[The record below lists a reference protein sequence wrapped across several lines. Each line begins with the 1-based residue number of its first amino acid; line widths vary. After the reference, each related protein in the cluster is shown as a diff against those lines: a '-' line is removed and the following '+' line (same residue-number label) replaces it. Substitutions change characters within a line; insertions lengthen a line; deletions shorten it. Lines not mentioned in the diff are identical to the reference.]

1 MKAQNA
7 ANNHNRYQTLENSS
21 ISQLQPNPQARQ
33 YDADIVNDY
42 IAGSQAYYFKGVP
55 VTTVVSPEIF
65 PPIAPI
71 TPINILPPP
80 PINAINEFINTQNT
94 QGIQAYIDTYG
105 TAISLIEFRSSLKNG
120 YTDSQRGST
129 LSVVLSYSNNGT
141 TTLIP
146 YTSPTYIQDF
156 ISTFD
161 SVNTDNPPDPNLP
174 IYAVIPIYTTS
185 GSPYTATIDL
195 TAPVYNGQSYASI
208 IQNNIATLVFEIPI
222 SVTGALYELTLTY
235 TMGSFITLRYNGT
248 TLIDQNGTN
257 YTANNSLTVGTL
269 SIPLIGLGSFG
280 GNANGGGTP
289 LPVPILPGPPTI
301 TGLIPGNETLLVNYN
316 EGTTGSN
323 PIINYAYSING
334 LVGPFSPFDPP
345 QIGSILTII
354 GLTNGTPY
362 DIAIKAVSQDGS
374 GESSNV
380 VEGTPA
386 AVLPGPPTITGL
398 IPGNQT
404 LLVNYDEGT
413 TGTNPIINY
422 AYSLSGSSGTFTP
435 FDPPQIGSILT
446 ITGLTNNTTYIIAIK
461 AVSQDGSGESSN
473 DVSSIPLANPP
484 PPQILSVIS
493 SNPVGPSLGQ
503 LTVYFSQSP
512 YSPSPTNYQYT
523 TNGSVYNLFSVPQTN
538 SPVIIENLT
547 INTLYSVGLRAYVSS
562 SSISI
567 PSNIVSVSPVTSSS
581 TIQSFFG
588 STTWTAPLGIVS
600 TDVLVV
606 GGGGGGGGAY
616 NVAGGGGGGGGYV
629 IESLNVSVNP
639 ETEYTITVGAGGI
652 GGVGQTVID
661 SQFINQPGLSGEA
674 SSFQNIIASGG
685 GGGKESRVVGGPT
698 GGTRATGST
707 PSTGGGGGA
716 EGQAGGGGG
725 GNSGNGQNGGASFAG
740 LGGGGVTKNITQQSI
755 SYGIGGNGG
764 GKFITS
770 NGVPGN
776 PGTGN
781 GGGGISAGINGP
793 NPAFRGGTGGSGIIV
808 LKY

>member
-1 MKAQNA
+1 MLEMSNRNFDASTIIKIMKAQNA

-21 ISQLQPNPQARQ
+21 ISQLQPNPQATH
-33 YDADIVNDY
+33 YDADVVNEY
-42 IAGSQAYYFKGVP
+42 NAGSQAYYFKGVP
-55 VTTVVSPEIF
+55 DTTVISPVIF

-71 TPINILPPP
+71 TPITPILPPP
-80 PINAINEFINTQNT
+80 PINAINEFINTQNPE
-94 QGIQAYIDTYG
+94 GIQSYINTYG

-129 LSVVLSYSNNGT
+129 LSVVLTYSNNGT

-208 IQNNIATLVFEIPI
+208 IQNNTATLVFEIPI

-301 TGLIPGNETLLVNYN
+301 TGLIPGN
-316 EGTTGSN
+316 
-323 PIINYAYSING
+323 
-334 LVGPFSPFDPP
+334 
-345 QIGSILTII
+345 
-354 GLTNGTPY
+354 
-362 DIAIKAVSQDGS
+362 
-374 GESSNV
+374 
-380 VEGTPA
+380 
-386 AVLPGPPTITGL
+386 
-398 IPGNQT
+398 QT

-422 AYSLSGSSGTFTP
+422 AYSLSGSLGTFTP
-435 FDPPQIGSILT
+435 FDPLQTTSILT
-446 ITGLTNNTTYIIAIK
+446 ITGLTNNTTYTIAIK

-473 DVSSIPLANPP
+473 DVSGIPLANPP

-512 YSPSPTNYQYT
+512 YYPDLINYQYT

-685 GGGKESRVVGGPT
+685 GGGKESRDGGGI

-707 PSTGGGGGA
+707 PSIGGGGGA
-716 EGQAGGGGG
+716 GGRAGGGGG
-725 GNSGNGQNGGASFAG
+725 GNSGNGTNGGASAGG

-755 SYGIGGNGG
+755 SYGAGGSGGGN
-764 GKFITS
+764 FITS
-770 NGVPGN
+770 NGASGN

-781 GGGGISAGINGP
+781 GGGGVSAGINSP